1 MEKKILKLFPVNLN
15 AVFSNIIL
23 LSLKVNTT
31 SNRRASLAAQAVKNL
46 PASAGDWGSIP
57 GPGRSPETGWLPTP
71 VFLPRKF
78 HGHRSLVGY
87 SSSGHKESDTTD
99 QLTLTFTFQPKIK
112 YNNKTQNMNRN

>member
-71 VFLPRKF
+71 VFLPRTF
-78 HGHRSLVGY
+78 HGRRSLVGY
-87 SSSGHKESDTTD
+87 RS
-99 QLTLTFTFQPKIK
+99 
-112 YNNKTQNMNRN
+112 